1 MSSLNIKLF
10 FSGGR
15 SSRKRILIA
24 AVNALMDLKLKMG
37 QFDDGTG
44 VDNTMLL
51 GKMITTDWNKPID

>member
-1 MSSLNIKLF
+1 M
-10 FSGGR
+10 
-15 SSRKRILIA
+15 IA